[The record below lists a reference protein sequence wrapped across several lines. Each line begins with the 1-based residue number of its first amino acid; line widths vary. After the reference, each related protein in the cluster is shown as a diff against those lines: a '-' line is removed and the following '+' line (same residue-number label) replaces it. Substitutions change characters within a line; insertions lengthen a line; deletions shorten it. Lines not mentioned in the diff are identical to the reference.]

1 MIGSIVVSDASP
13 LHYLIL
19 IQAVDFL
26 PTLATEV
33 LIPPAVASELTDAA
47 TPALVHQW
55 VSQPPFWLKI
65 LAPQNQFESFGLDA
79 GEAESIALA
88 TELGIA
94 PILIDER
101 KGFRVAKTCGLKPI
115 GLLAV
120 LETLASNG
128 QIDFDEYIIRLRA
141 TNFRLHDR
149 LIREARQRLQTR

>member
-79 GEAESIALA
+79 GEAESIA
-88 TELGIA
+88 
-94 PILIDER
+94 
-101 KGFRVAKTCGLKPI
+101 C
-115 GLLAV
+115 
-120 LETLASNG
+120 N
-128 QIDFDEYIIRLRA
+128 
-141 TNFRLHDR
+141 
-149 LIREARQRLQTR
+149 

>member
-1 MIGSIVVSDASP
+1 VSGSIVVSDTSP

-26 PTLATEV
+26 PTFAAQI
-33 LIPPAVASELTDAA
+33 LIPPAVAGELTDAA
-47 TPALVHQW
+47 TPVPVKEW
-55 VSQPPFWLKI
+55 VVRPPIWLKI
-65 LAPQNQFESFGLDA
+65 LAPKNPFESFGLDS
-79 GEAESIALA
+79 GEAEAIALA

-101 KGFRVAKTCGLKPI
+101 KGFRVAKARGLKPF

-120 LETLASNG
+120 LETLALKG
-128 QIDFDEYIIRLRA
+128 QIDFDEYIIRLRS

-149 LIREARQRLQTR
+149 LIRDARERLQKR